1 MRCSSHAQLSVR
13 ALLVC
18 ICVEKVVSL
27 SPFPLGWATT
37 RLSKHGAIENIR
49 LCQQILLA
57 IQPKS
62 RALLIAIEE
71 VDRVVS
77 TSDWD
82 LILSLRTESKTAFV
96 STAAFALWWKQ
107 CQERIIWKHGSQ
119 VDSCWLAG
127 QSRNLLPCSK
137 VRLENSNDTLT
148 KIRHEYEC
156 FPVWWPSRCHQWW
169 AQQIDFTENPGPLS

>member
-18 ICVEKVVSL
+18 LCVEKVLSL

-62 RALLIAIEE
+62 RALLITIED

-77 TSDWD
+77 TSDGD

-127 QSRNLLPCSK
+127 QLRNLLPCSK
-137 VRLENSNDTLT
+137 VRLEFREL
-148 KIRHEYEC
+148 
-156 FPVWWPSRCHQWW
+156 
-169 AQQIDFTENPGPLS
+169 